1 MLKVLSG
8 ISTLFSNHKVIQ
20 LEMLMILSL
29 SKNPQSVILFQRI
42 TCNVLRTFM
51 KKEDMEARAT
61 KTLGI

>member
-29 SKNPQSVILFQRI
+29 SKNPQSVILFQKI

-51 KKEDMEARAT
+51 KKEDMEARVT

>member
-8 ISTLFSNHKVIQ
+8 ISMHFSNHKVIQ

-29 SKNPQSVILFQRI
+29 SKNLQSVILCQRI
-42 TCNVLRTFM
+42 ICKELKTFM
-51 KKEDMEARAT
+51 KKEDMEARVT

>member
-51 KKEDMEARAT
+51 KKEDMEARVT

>member
-29 SKNPQSVILFQRI
+29 SKNQQSVILSQRI
-42 TCNVLRTFM
+42 ICNVLKTFT
-51 KKEDMEARAT
+51 KKEDMEARVT